1 MFTISRTQ
9 RTKSNTNVYHVIIRG
24 INRQDIFLDNQDFR
38 KFLKELKR
46 TKELYQYELYA
57 YALMPNHAHF
67 IIHDTTE
74 NLSTIMQSLNIRY
87 SYYFNQKYER
97 VGHLFE
103 NRFKSKNI
111 EEESYLKNVVR
122 YIHKNPEN
130 AGITGHYSWTSY
142 YEYVQNEERIIDKD
156 FIMNLFNNDIS
167 NFKIFHN
174 NYNKNQDFGN
184 HYEMISKIEDKEAI
198 QCMKE
203 IAKEENLI
211 RIQNYDKEKK
221 YEIIKKFIQIEGIK
235 KIQIARILGM
245 NRKLIEK
252 IGKEMYQ
259 KGQMYQK
266 ETSPMEPKKYGKS
279 KDSFCM

>member
-1 MFTISRTQ
+1 MRAQ
-9 RTKSNTNVYHVIIRG
+9 RKKANTNVYHVIIRG

-46 TKELYQYELYA
+46 TKEFYKYELYA
-57 YALMPNHAHF
+57 YVLMPNHAHF
-67 IIHDTTE
+67 VIHDPTE
-74 NLSTIMQSLNIRY
+74 NLSTIIQSLNVSY

-130 AGITGHYSWTSY
+130 AGMSKKYPWISY
-142 YEYVQNEERIIDKD
+142 HEYVQNKEGITDKN
-156 FIMNLFNNDIS
+156 FIMKLFDYNIS
-167 NFKIFHN
+167 NFKIFHD
-174 NYNKNQDFGN
+174 NYNKNQDLGN
-184 HYEMISKIEDKEAI
+184 SYELISKIGDEEAI
-198 QCMKE
+198 KCMKE

-235 KIQIARILGM
+235 KIQIARILGL
-245 NRKLIEK
+245 NKKTIERIEK
-252 IGKEMYQ
+252 KM
-259 KGQMYQK
+259 
-266 ETSPMEPKKYGKS
+266 SL
-279 KDSFCM
+279 